1 MEAQLRIL
9 NGKSEKF
16 AEEFVTF
23 IKELLSIESNKILND
38 KFISDYKE
46 KLGKTTYFKIAR
58 NIEEWVKYISEKQFR
73 FPEKK
78 SLCLAG
84 YCKPVKKAND
94 YEFIKINSNG
104 DSLKWSMDGEKFRN
118 YANKSTEVGN
128 VYDIHGFDID
138 FASIYIGKDI
148 YLDEEDKCIKVNKDN
163 SFEMNTSHP
172 LHIKS
177 NNVIDYKTVRPFV
190 ALDYQT
196 SAKANGNNVD
206 AEVEAM
212 NVLKIQMQYQLLS
225 QVAAFEYNQVQ
236 SVLK

>member
-1 MEAQLRIL
+1 LKLKEIKRDERMKIDDREFEIIFTMKDDQTICVKTSKNTVDNVYKLHRDLDEIKGNIIVDFDGKLIDLKEVDYFRIA
-9 NGKSEKF
+9 S
-16 AEEFVTF
+16 
-23 IKELLSIESNKILND
+23 
-38 KFISDYKE
+38 
-46 KLGKTTYFKIAR
+46 
-58 NIEEWVKYISEKQFR
+58 NIEEWVKYVSEKQFR

-163 SFEMNTSHP
+163 SFDTAAKKGVEN
-172 LHIKS
+172 
-177 NNVIDYKTVRPFV
+177 IDEFV
-190 ALDYQT
+190 KNAYYILLTRAVYGQMVYIEDD
-196 SAKANGNNVD
+196 KLR
-206 AEVEAM
+206 EFL
-212 NVLKIQMQYQLLS
+212 LKIFS
-225 QVAAFEYNQVQ
+225 ADKN
-236 SVLK
+236 